1 VNVPAWLLL
10 LLVAVHWAPEHVA
23 QILGHSQAAWEGV
36 AYGAEAAAL
45 WGTFL
50 LVGMRCRPGT
60 FLLCAVAA
68 YGTVESLMR
77 PVCRLAFPMT
87 GPPPPLAPGQTLCEL
102 AYGPGVA
109 WLSVGAVALVAAIIS
124 RPGRQ
129 QGRG

>member
-1 VNVPAWLLL
+1 
-10 LLVAVHWAPEHVA
+10 VHWAPEHVA
-23 QILGHSQAAWEGV
+23 QIMGHSQAAWEGV

-45 WGTFL
+45 WGAFL
-50 LVGMRCRPGT
+50 ALGLQFRPRPWV
-60 FLLCAVAA
+60 LCTVAA
-68 YGTVESLMR
+68 YGAAESLMR

-124 RPGRQ
+124 RPSRQ